1 VSSPGNTNEY
11 EKQIAVILPKWVLDM
26 MLDQLDTQYDSLV
39 QEQEYYQSLGDHY
52 DHNGVDKEIS
62 LYERA
67 IKQIDEQLN
76 S

>member
-1 VSSPGNTNEY
+1 MSRLESTNAH
-11 EKQIAVILPKWVLDM
+11 EKQVAVILPKWVLDM

-39 QEQEYYQSLGDHY
+39 QEQEYYQSIGERFN
-52 DHNGVDKEIS
+52 HNSVDKEIN

>member
-1 VSSPGNTNEY
+1 MSRLESTNAH
-11 EKQIAVILPKWVLDM
+11 EKQVAVILPKWVLDM

-39 QEQEYYQSLGDHY
+39 QEQEYYESLGDRY
-52 DHNGVDKEIS
+52 DHNGVDKEIN

>member
-1 VSSPGNTNEY
+1 MKSESRALNY
-11 EKQIAVILPKWVLDM
+11 EKQVAVILPKWVLDM

-39 QEQEYYQSLGDHY
+39 QEQEYYQRLGDHY
-52 DHNGVDKEIS
+52 DRNGVDKEIS

>member
-1 VSSPGNTNEY
+1 MSRPGNTNDY
-11 EKQIAVILPKWVLDM
+11 DKQVAVILPKWVLDM
-26 MLDQLDTQYDSLV
+26 MLDQLDTQYDSLI
-39 QEQEYYQSLGDHY
+39 QEQEYYESLGDRY
-52 DHNGVDKEIS
+52 DHNGVDKEIN

>member
-1 VSSPGNTNEY
+1 MKSESQALNY
-11 EKQIAVILPKWVLDM
+11 EKQVAVILPKWVLDM

-39 QEQEYYQSLGDHY
+39 QEQEYYQSLGWRY
-52 DHNGVDKEIS
+52 NHNGVDKEIS

-67 IKQIDEQLN
+67 IKQIDEQIN